1 MFGGKLKVWQHKG
14 RKKMCQQLEILEK
27 IREKGKV
34 NGYDIDL
41 AEAQA
46 KDYIRMDKKVGKIE
60 KAVASIKKEQKKQGE
75 MLARQGGQIDLIV
88 VLFEHKSVGLGSDIT
103 QDAAKNSALIVATPT
118 IRREPKKHQS
128 VLHFGSFDTQFN
140 RSPAQANNIHKC
152 LCLRR

>member
-1 MFGGKLKVWQHKG
+1 
-14 RKKMCQQLEILEK
+14 MCQQLEILEK

-46 KDYIRMDKKVGKIE
+46 KDYIRMEKKVGKIE

-88 VLFEHKSVGLGSDIT
+88 QRLNSPVEEERKDAIFWQQIKAIAKTPMGKIIIVLVIGCVALAGDKILQLLGLI
-103 QDAAKNSALIVATPT
+103 N
-118 IRREPKKHQS
+118 
-128 VLHFGSFDTQFN
+128 
-140 RSPAQANNIHKC
+140 
-152 LCLRR
+152 